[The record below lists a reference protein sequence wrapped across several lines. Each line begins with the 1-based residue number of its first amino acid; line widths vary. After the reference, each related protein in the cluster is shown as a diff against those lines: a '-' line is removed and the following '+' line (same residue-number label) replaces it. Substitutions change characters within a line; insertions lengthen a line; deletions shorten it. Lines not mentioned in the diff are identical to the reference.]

1 MVRIKHRYI
10 LFDILYPST
19 TTTTTTSPSTLS
31 TPQPPSFILFSHPSP
46 SHISAQLLLANVRSS
61 IQSVFGDHGLSVT
74 QPSLR
79 IVYFSPSTSTVILR
93 VPRAHYGLVWASLTF
108 MDTLPGP
115 QRGSPAVR
123 CVTRVVRVSG
133 TIRKSEEEVL
143 RRARR
148 DIVRAKREGREDEDG
163 ENILGGLLDQ
173 NNGKGSAQL
182 PSLRAREE
190 EEGIVDL
197 DDEDDLEDIS
207 D

>member
-19 TTTTTTSPSTLS
+19 TTSPAPAQSS
-31 TPQPPSFILFSHPSP
+31 SSPQPPAYVLFSRPSP
-46 SHISAQLLLANVRSS
+46 SHISAQLLISAIRSS

-79 IVYFSPSTSTVILR
+79 IVYFSPGTSTVILR
-93 VPRAHYGLVWASLTF
+93 VPRAHYSLVWASLTF

-115 QRGSPAVR
+115 QRGAAPPVR
-123 CVTRVVRVSG
+123 CVARVVRVSG

-148 DIVRAKREGREDEDG
+148 DIVRAKLEGRQDEDG
-163 ENILGGLLDQ
+163 DVVLEGLLDQ
-173 NNGKGSAQL
+173 NNGKRPVQL
-182 PSLRAREE
+182 ASLRAQEE
-190 EEGIVDL
+190 EEGVIDF
-197 DDEDDLEDIS
+197 DYEQDMEDSS